1 MSVVIVISTFPDA
14 DTAARVARTLVEE
27 RLAAC
32 VNLVPSVRSIYR
44 WRGELC
50 DDQEVM
56 AVCKTSSATALTMR
70 TRLVELHPAELPEV
84 IELDVTSGHPKYLEW
99 ILGEVA

>member
-1 MSVVIVISTFPDA
+1 MSVVVVISTFPNQDI
-14 DTAARVARTLVEE
+14 AARVARQLVEE

-44 WRGELC
+44 WKGEIC

-56 AVCKTSSATALTMR
+56 VVCKTSSATALTMR
-70 TRLVELHPAELPEV
+70 TRLVALHPAELPEV
-84 IELDVTSGHPKYLEW
+84 IQLDVTSGHSKYLSW
-99 ILGEVA
+99 VIDEVA